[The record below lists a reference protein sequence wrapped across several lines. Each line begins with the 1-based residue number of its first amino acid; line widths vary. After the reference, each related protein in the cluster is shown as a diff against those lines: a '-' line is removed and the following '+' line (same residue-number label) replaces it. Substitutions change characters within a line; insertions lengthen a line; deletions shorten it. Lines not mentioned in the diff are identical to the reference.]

1 MARRVRR
8 DLSDKRVKKIVKG
21 KYQTGSQTGISFLKP
36 TSSLLTILKPF
47 FYFFIFVLFIF
58 LTYHF
63 IHSLDF
69 NELFLSSDSTV
80 TEQQKLDTSK
90 EIATEKEQASEE
102 QEIPEEPVVQPV
114 KQKSQIE
121 VLNGCGVSGIAKNT
135 MIYLRKAD
143 FDVVYM
149 GNYKNFDVPN
159 SMVIDRIGKKEIA
172 LKIAGLLGITPD
184 QVKIEIDQSIQVD
197 ASIIL
202 GKDYTTLTP
211 FQEQ

>member
-8 DLSDKRVKKIVKG
+8 DLSDKRVKKIIKG
-21 KYQTGSQTGISFLKP
+21 KYQTGSQPGISGFKP

-69 NELFLSSDSTV
+69 NELFLSSDSTF
-80 TEQQKLDTSK
+80 TEQQKSDTAK
-90 EIATEKEQASEE
+90 ETTTEKEQASEK
-102 QEIPEEPVVQPV
+102 QETAEEPVVQPV
-114 KQKSQIE
+114 TQKSQIE
-121 VLNGCGVSGIAKNT
+121 VLNGCGVTGIAKTT
-135 MIYLRKAD
+135 MIYLRKVN

-149 GNYKNFDVPN
+149 GNHKNFDVPN

-172 LKIAGLLGITPD
+172 SKIAGLLGISPD
-184 QVKIEIDQSIQVD
+184 RVKTEIDQSMQVD

-202 GKDYTTLTP
+202 GKDYTNLTP
-211 FQEQ
+211 FQEE

>member
-1 MARRVRR
+1 MTRRVRR
-8 DLSDKRVKKIVKG
+8 DLSDKRIKKIVKG
-21 KYQTGSQTGISFLKP
+21 KYQTGSQPGISFPKP

-63 IHSLDF
+63 IHSVDF

-80 TEQQKLDTSK
+80 TEQQKLDTLK
-90 EIATEKEQASEE
+90 EIATDKEQASEE

-135 MIYLRKAD
+135 MIYLRKVD

-149 GNYKNFDVPN
+149 GNYKNFDVTN

-172 LKIAGLLGITPD
+172 LKIAGLLGIPPN
-184 QVKIEIDQSIQVD
+184 QVKTEIDQSIQVD